1 MDFSLHEKDLWA
13 TTLGELLPLEVEF
26 QKIVSRRSILEHRL
40 FKKKDKLVYGTVLLN
55 VVDFLLHH
63 VALSKTTKDAWD
75 NLCATLEKKH
85 VDNKL
90 QLYQELYNLKME
102 EGTSMQVHIDKFW
115 MIGNQLTNIDHQVS
129 DEDFAFTLLGNLS
142 SSFTWYPH

>member
-1 MDFSLHEKDLWA
+1 
-13 TTLGELLPLEVEF
+13 
-26 QKIVSRRSILEHRL
+26 
-40 FKKKDKLVYGTVLLN
+40 LVYGTVLLN